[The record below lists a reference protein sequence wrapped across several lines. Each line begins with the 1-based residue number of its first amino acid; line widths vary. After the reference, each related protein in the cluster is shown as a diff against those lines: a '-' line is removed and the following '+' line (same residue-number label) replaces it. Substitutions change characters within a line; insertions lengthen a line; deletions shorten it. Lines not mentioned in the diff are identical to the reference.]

1 MTSNNVPWAD
11 TPFTLIPT
19 PGGSEDLAKLD
30 DEVWIAREMANA
42 HNGMLR
48 ALNSIYQQCIHVKEP
63 KDIKDLL
70 LYADFWCGW
79 IHEHHEGEEKFFFPQ
94 AEEITGVK
102 GLMDVNVGQHHAFM
116 GGLEKFQRFAKETK
130 VQRYDGSEMRRIIE
144 GFGGELTKHLTEEID
159 TLLGLKKYDTVALR
173 KAFVVFDLEMRKGEK
188 VSQLF
193 LFEENV
199 LIFGR
204 VYCFQLFLDRRIGAM
219 KIGLNSL
226 GQFSFSYITGSRGS
240 IKGCGDFVL
249 QPPGVN
255 DDLSCSHRKSF
266 EKSLQEFLVL
276 LMFVIIVLFLNPVW
290 RSHSS

>member
-19 PGGSEDLAKLD
+19 PGGDEDLAKLD

-48 ALNSIYQQCIHVKEP
+48 ALNSIYQQCIYVKEP

-116 GGLEKFQRFAKETK
+116 GGLEKFRRFAKETK
-130 VQRYDGSEMRRIIE
+130 VERYDGKEMRRVIE
-144 GFGGELTKHLTEEID
+144 GFGGDLTKHLTEEID

-188 VSQLF
+188 ASQLLLVRGERANF
-193 LFEENV
+193 WQSVLFPIVLGSSDRSYEDWPELSSANSPSRTLLVREEV
-199 LIFGR
+199 
-204 VYCFQLFLDRRIGAM
+204 
-219 KIGLNSL
+219 
-226 GQFSFSYITGSRGS
+226 SRGVA
-240 IKGCGDFVL
+240 I
-249 QPPGVN
+249 
-255 DDLSCSHRKSF
+255 LSCNH
-266 EKSLQEFLVL
+266 LG
-276 LMFVIIVLFLNPVW
+276 
-290 RSHSS
+290 